1 MNPIYT
7 LANYLICVPV
17 DLIEVLVVI
26 LIIFRIHCGLGII
39 ALLMT
44 PLYLISSYLNK
55 DKLEQLV
62 SKERKNLDSWQ
73 SEVDIILNHKV
84 SIGLNHSW
92 NYMLER
98 YKNAMDS
105 LYRTQN
111 QKHFFLL
118 LTQEMPKLITT
129 LAPLMIL
136 IVGGNLVVNS
146 QMTLGALLLT
156 LQLIVYLFGPLGD
169 IAMVQDRKSVV

>member
-1 MNPIYT
+1 MEIAGKISRSQNSSYEKEPKSKIFNIINDMNPVYT

-17 DLIEVLVVI
+17 DLIEVFVVI
-26 LIIFRIHCGLGII
+26 LIMFRIHCGIGII

-62 SKERKNLDSWQ
+62 SRERKNLDNWQ
-73 SEVDIILNHKV
+73 REVDIILNHKV
-84 SIGLNHSW
+84 SIGLNRSW

-129 LAPLMIL
+129 FD
-136 IVGGNLVVNS
+136 
-146 QMTLGALLLT
+146 QR
-156 LQLIVYLFGPLGD
+156 
-169 IAMVQDRKSVV
+169 RKWMWKVHAF

>member
-62 SKERKNLDSWQ
+62 SKERKIW
-73 SEVDIILNHKV
+73 
-84 SIGLNHSW
+84 
-92 NYMLER
+92 
-98 YKNAMDS
+98 
-105 LYRTQN
+105 
-111 QKHFFLL
+111 
-118 LTQEMPKLITT
+118 
-129 LAPLMIL
+129 
-136 IVGGNLVVNS
+136 
-146 QMTLGALLLT
+146 
-156 LQLIVYLFGPLGD
+156 
-169 IAMVQDRKSVV
+169 IAGRVRWISF

>member
-1 MNPIYT
+1 M
-7 LANYLICVPV
+7 
-17 DLIEVLVVI
+17 
-26 LIIFRIHCGLGII
+26 
-39 ALLMT
+39 
-44 PLYLISSYLNK
+44 
-55 DKLEQLV
+55 
-62 SKERKNLDSWQ
+62 
-73 SEVDIILNHKV
+73 
-84 SIGLNHSW
+84 NHSW

-169 IAMVQDRKSVV
+169 IAMVHADLMSQRSNFKRSREFFQMNEQMEKLPGCPKKR

>member
-1 MNPIYT
+1 
-7 LANYLICVPV
+7 
-17 DLIEVLVVI
+17 
-26 LIIFRIHCGLGII
+26 
-39 ALLMT
+39 MT

-62 SKERKNLDSWQ
+62 SRERKNLDNWQ
-73 SEVDIILNHKV
+73 REVDIILNHKV

-98 YKNAMDS
+98 YKNAMNS

-129 LAPLMIL
+129 FD
-136 IVGGNLVVNS
+136 
-146 QMTLGALLLT
+146 QR
-156 LQLIVYLFGPLGD
+156 
-169 IAMVQDRKSVV
+169 RKWMWKVHAF